1 MVQPLPGLLAA
12 SFRGIGFFV
21 PDTSSEVGRRIAEHY
36 FPGIDAAA
44 FDDEGLQPE
53 RISIEGL
60 YVGADYIEH
69 GKALKEAFETAG
81 EGTLIHPWC
90 GAINVLLAEPASIKW
105 SAKELR
111 VVRFSA
117 NFVKVVENAGG
128 HDSRHATG
136 PKVLEKSRLLARA
149 AQMLASAVNTNTL
162 SRLKSDATSRVGKQY
177 FALFDGLQG
186 KAGSA
191 IRQLLPQAAPSRPDN
206 FAELFS
212 AISSSFSDM
221 AQVDAAQPAVAP
233 AAGTQLPEPLLPKK
247 TAVTFLTTAAM
258 ALMNKFADAPSDA
271 DKSLNCAAAGDLLAK
286 MAPILTDIDVKSRTE
301 AIELR
306 STITNVFE
314 DLSNALQSL
323 CESPV
328 FAGEASTL
336 ERACRATQ
344 TAVVADLNETIGR
357 LPKTTRL
364 TLERDDDAFALAH
377 RLYGDNIAALE
388 AYYQDIVSRN
398 HLRHPAIIT
407 SGNVEVLK

>member
-21 PDTSSEVGRRIAEHY
+21 PDTSSEVGRRVAEHY

-44 FDDEGLQPE
+44 FDDEGLHAE

-69 GKALKEAFETAG
+69 GKALKEAFQTAG

-90 GAINVLLAEPASIKW
+90 GAINVLLVEPASIKW
-105 SAKELR
+105 STKELR

-117 NFVKVVENAGG
+117 NFIRVVENAGG
-128 HDSRHATG
+128 ASHHATG
-136 PKVLEKSRLLARA
+136 PKVFEKSRLLAAA

-162 SRLKSDATSRVGKQY
+162 SRLKSDATTRVAKQY
-177 FALFDGLQG
+177 FSTFDGLQN

-191 IRQLLPQAAPSRPDN
+191 IRQLLPQAAPSQPDN

-212 AISSSFSDM
+212 SISSSFSDM
-221 AQVDAAQPAVAP
+221 AQADGAQSAVAP
-233 AAGTQLPEPLLPKK
+233 AASAQLPDLIMPKK
-247 TAVTFLTTAAM
+247 TAVTFLTAA
-258 ALMNKFADAPSDA
+258 AIQLINKFADAPSDA
-271 DKSLNCAAAGDLLAK
+271 DKALNGAAAGDLLAK
-286 MAPILTDIDVKSRTE
+286 MAPILTDIDVKSRAE

-306 STITNVFE
+306 STISNCFE
-314 DLSNALQSL
+314 TFSTALQSL

-398 HLRHPAIIT
+398 HLRHPAKIT

>member
-1 MVQPLPGLLAA
+1 MVQPLPGLLSA

-21 PDTSSEVGRRIAEHY
+21 PDTTSDVGRRVAEHY

-44 FDDEGLQPE
+44 FDDEGLHAE

-60 YVGADYIEH
+60 YVGTDYIEH

-90 GAINVLLAEPASIKW
+90 GAINVLLVEPASIKW

-117 NFVKVVENAGG
+117 NFVRAVENAGG
-128 HDSRHATG
+128 ASHHATG
-136 PKVLEKSRLLARA
+136 PKVLEKALSLAAA

-162 SRLKSDATSRVGKQY
+162 SRLKSDATSRVGKHY
-177 FALFDGLQG
+177 FSLFDGLQG

-191 IRQLLPQAAPSRPDN
+191 IRQLLPQAAPSQPDN

-212 AISSSFSDM
+212 TISSSFSDM
-221 AQVDAAQPAVAP
+221 AQVDAAQSAVAP
-233 AAGTQLPEPLLPKK
+233 AAGMQLPDPIMPKK
-247 TAVTFLTTAAM
+247 TAITFLTKAAM
-258 ALMNKFADAPSDA
+258 QLMNKFADAPSDA

-286 MAPILTDIDVKSRTE
+286 MAPILTDINVKSRAE

-306 STITNVFE
+306 STISNCFE
-314 DLSNALQSL
+314 AFSTALQSL
-323 CESPV
+323 CESPS
-328 FAGEASTL
+328 FAGV
-336 ERACRATQ
+336 ATRIGRDARGLQ
-344 TAVVADLNETIGR
+344 MAIIADLNETIGR

-377 RLYGDNIAALE
+377 RLYGDNIEALE

-398 HLRHPAIIT
+398 HLRHPAKIT

>member
-12 SFRGIGFFV
+12 SFRGVGFFV
-21 PDTSSEVGRRIAEHY
+21 PDTSSDVGRRVAEHY

-44 FDDEGLQPE
+44 FDDEGLHTE

-60 YVGADYIEH
+60 YVGSDYIER

-81 EGTLIHPWC
+81 EGTLIHPWW
-90 GAINVLLAEPASIKW
+90 GAINVLLVEPASIKW

-117 NFVKVVENAGG
+117 NFVRVVENAGG
-128 HDSRHATG
+128 ASYHATG
-136 PKVLEKSRLLARA
+136 PKVFEKSRLLAAA

-186 KAGSA
+186 KSGSA

-206 FAELFS
+206 FVELFS
-212 AISSSFSDM
+212 TISSSVSDM
-221 AQVDAAQPAVAP
+221 AQVDAAQSAVAP
-233 AAGTQLPEPLLPKK
+233 AAGTQLPDPIMPKK

-258 ALMNKFADAPSDA
+258 ALINNFADAPSDA

-301 AIELR
+301 AIELKTTISNCFEEF
-306 STITNVFE
+306 ST
-314 DLSNALQSL
+314 ALQSL
-323 CESPV
+323 VESA

-344 TAVVADLNETIGR
+344 MAVVADLNETIGR

-364 TLERDDDAFALAH
+364 TIERDADAFALAH
-377 RLYGDNIAALE
+377 RLYGDNIEALE

-407 SGNVEVLK
+407 SGAVEVLK

>member
-21 PDTSSEVGRRIAEHY
+21 PDTSSDVGRRVAEHY

-81 EGTLIHPWC
+81 EGTFIHPWW
-90 GAINVLLAEPASIKW
+90 GAINVLLVEPASIKW

-117 NFVKVVENAGG
+117 NFIRVVENAGG
-128 HDSRHATG
+128 VSHHATG
-136 PKVLEKSRLLARA
+136 PKVLEKSRLLAAA

-162 SRLKSDATSRVGKQY
+162 SRLKSDATSRVGKHY
-177 FALFDGLQG
+177 FSLFDGLQG

-191 IRQLLPQAAPSRPDN
+191 IRQLLPPAAPSTPDN

-212 AISSSFSDM
+212 TISSRVSDM

-247 TAVTFLTTAAM
+247 TAVTFLTTAVM

-271 DKSLNCAAAGDLLAK
+271 DKALNGAAAGDLLAK
-286 MAPILTDIDVKSRTE
+286 MAPILTDIDVKSRAE

-314 DLSNALQSL
+314 AFSTALQSL

-377 RLYGDNIAALE
+377 RLYGDNIEALE
-388 AYYQDIVSRN
+388 AYYNDIVSRN
-398 HLRHPAIIT
+398 HLRHPAMIT

>member
-21 PDTSSEVGRRIAEHY
+21 PDTSSEVGRRVAEHY
-36 FPGIDAAA
+36 FPGIDDAA

-53 RISIEGL
+53 HISIEGL

-90 GAINVLLAEPASIKW
+90 GAINVLLVEPASIKW

-117 NFVKVVENAGG
+117 NFIRVVENAGG
-128 HDSRHATG
+128 ASHHATG
-136 PKVLEKSRLLARA
+136 PKVFEKSRLLAAA

-162 SRLKSDATSRVGKQY
+162 SRLKSEATSRVGKQY
-177 FALFDGLQG
+177 FSLFDGLQG

-212 AISSSFSDM
+212 TISSSFSDM

-233 AAGTQLPEPLLPKK
+233 AAGTQLPDPIMPKK

-258 ALMNKFADAPSDA
+258 ALKNKFGDAPSDA

-306 STITNVFE
+306 STISNCFE
-314 DLSNALQSL
+314 EFSTALQSL
-323 CESPV
+323 CESPS
-328 FAGEASTL
+328 FAGV
-336 ERACRATQ
+336 ATRIDRDARGLQ
-344 TAVVADLNETIGR
+344 MAIIADLNETIGR

-364 TLERDDDAFALAH
+364 TLEHDDDAFALAH
-377 RLYGDNIAALE
+377 RLYGDNIEALE
-388 AYYQDIVSRN
+388 AYYKDIVSRN

-407 SGNVEVLK
+407 SGTVEVLK

>member
-21 PDTSSEVGRRIAEHY
+21 PDTSSEVGRRVAEHY

-44 FDDEGLQPE
+44 FDDEGLHAE

-69 GKALKEAFETAG
+69 GKALKEAFQTAG

-90 GAINVLLAEPASIKW
+90 GAINVLLVEPASIKW
-105 SAKELR
+105 STKELR

-117 NFVKVVENAGG
+117 NFIRVVENAGG
-128 HDSRHATG
+128 ASHHATG
-136 PKVLEKSRLLARA
+136 PKVLEKALSLAAA

-162 SRLKSDATSRVGKQY
+162 SRLKSDATSRVGKHY
-177 FALFDGLQG
+177 FSLFDGLQG

-212 AISSSFSDM
+212 TISSRVSDM

-233 AAGTQLPEPLLPKK
+233 AAGTQLPDPIMTKK
-247 TAVTFLTTAAM
+247 NSVTFLTAAAM
-258 ALMNKFADAPSDA
+258 ALMNKFGDAPSDA
-271 DKSLNCAAAGDLLAK
+271 DKSLMGAGAGDLLAK
-286 MAPILTDIDVKSRTE
+286 MAPILTDIDVKSRAE

-306 STITNVFE
+306 STISNCFE
-314 DLSNALQSL
+314 TFSTALQSL

-377 RLYGDNIAALE
+377 RLYGDNIEALE

-407 SGNVEVLK
+407 SGKVEVLK